1 MPIPVP
7 AWLRN
12 YRREDA
18 SPDLVAGLTL
28 TVLFIPQGLA
38 YAVIAGMPPITGLYA
53 AVVALVVYALSG
65 TSSHLSYGPAA
76 ILSLL
81 TATAVGPL
89 ADGDVARFV
98 ALAGAL
104 AVIVGVMLLV
114 LGALRAGTVVDLIS
128 HPVIVG
134 FTAAAGIVIALSQA
148 RDLLGIDVARSE
160 RAFVAVSNVGRSI
173 ATTNLPTLTVGLAA
187 IAVLLVMRR
196 VAPRFPAALLVAI
209 VGVVMTLTLGLDAL
223 GISVVGAIPAGLPR
237 FVVPLVDLD
246 DIVMLLPF
254 AAVLALV
261 SFAES
266 ISIGKAIA
274 GRSRETLDS
283 NRELLA
289 AGAANVA
296 AGFSGGF
303 TVAASLS
310 RSFLVFNS
318 RGRTPASGLVAAL
331 AIALTLTLFT
341 PLLEPLPRAILAAIV
356 IVNVLS
362 LVDVPE
368 ALRVL
373 RTDPR
378 DGAVLAVTF
387 VATLT
392 LGIEL
397 GLVTG
402 IGVNVLLYVARG
414 MRPEVVVL
422 GRLPGTVEFR
432 NVARQPGT
440 TAPEGLLLRLDGA
453 LDFLSAR
460 TFGTRVRQRL
470 AADEQVRWIV
480 LNCSGMTTMDSTGL
494 HALEELKQQTVSA
507 GVELRLA
514 NLRWPLRQMIQRAG
528 LDHEL
533 LRGIAHP
540 SIDDALA
547 SLDVPHDHPLRRP
560 APDESRPEECF

>member
-1 MPIPVP
+1 MTIPGP
-7 AWLRN
+7 AWLRD

-18 SPDLVAGLTL
+18 APDLIAGLTL
-28 TVLFIPQGLA
+28 AVLFIPQGLA

-53 AVVALVVYALSG
+53 ALVALVIYAFSG

-76 ILSLL
+76 IISLL

-89 ADGDVARFV
+89 AGGDVARFV
-98 ALAGAL
+98 ALASAL
-104 AVIVGVMLLV
+104 ALIVGVMLLV

-148 RDLLGIDVARSE
+148 RDLLGIDVVRSE
-160 RAFVAVSNVGRSI
+160 LALVAIGNVVRSTS
-173 ATTNLPTLTVGLAA
+173 TTHLPTLVVGLSA
-187 IAVLLVMRR
+187 IAVLLVLRR
-196 VAPRFPAALLVAI
+196 VSPRFPAALLVAI
-209 VGVVMTLTLGLDAL
+209 VGVVATVTLGLDAR
-223 GISVVGAIPAGLPR
+223 GIRVVGSVPAGLPR
-237 FVVPLVDLD
+237 FVVPMVDLN
-246 DIVMLLPF
+246 DIIMLLPF

-274 GRSRETLDS
+274 GRSRETLDA
-283 NRELLA
+283 NRELFA

-296 AGFSGGF
+296 VGFSGGF
-303 TVAASLS
+303 TVAASFS
-310 RSFLVFNS
+310 RSFLVFNA
-318 RGRTPASGLVAAL
+318 RGRTAASGLVAAL

-356 IVNVLS
+356 IVTVVGI
-362 LVDVPE
+362 VDIPE

-378 DGAVLAVTF
+378 DGLVLAVTF
-387 VATLT
+387 IATLT

-402 IGVNVLLYVARG
+402 IGMNLVLYVARG
-414 MRPEVVVL
+414 MRPEIVVL

-460 TFGTRVRQRL
+460 TFSTRVRAHL
-470 AADEQVRWIV
+470 AAQEQVQWVV
-480 LNCSGMTTMDSTGL
+480 LNCSGMTTVDSTGL
-494 HALEELKQQTVSA
+494 HALHELKQQTVRA
-507 GVELRLA
+507 GVDLRFA
-514 NLRWPLRQMIQRAG
+514 NLRWPLRQAVRRAG
-528 LDHEL
+528 LEGEL
-533 LRGIAHP
+533 LHGVAHT
-540 SIDDALA
+540 SIDEALA
-547 SLDVPHDHPLRRP
+547 SLGVPHDHPLRRP
-560 APDESRPEECF
+560 TSDESRAEGCF